1 MKYVTLST
9 NSETGE
15 VRVVEVVEASIAS
28 GFFFAPR
35 EDIEVGDI
43 LTDYEQM
50 VTGLIPWD
58 ESLVPVQPDPP
69 SELSEEPITEEPGQ
83 GTADQT
89 SDSSVLPDTVE
100 PVEN

>member
-9 NSETGE
+9 NPETGE

-50 VTGLIPWD
+50 LVGLIPWD
-58 ESLVPVQPDPP
+58 ESLVPVQPEP
-69 SELSEEPITEEPGQ
+69 SSESSEEPVPEESDQ
-83 GTADQT
+83 SAVDQT
-89 SDSSVLPDTVE
+89 GEVSIPPDTVE
-100 PVEN
+100 PVES